1 MNSYFLYFL
10 CFSSIFIGAVFY
22 TLASFYHLKMDKNWT
37 FLKALIIA
45 VPFVLIEYTFTLH
58 GIYYSYKFLDLT
70 PSQILIITICF
81 YFICIWIF
89 NYFIMKIRLDN
100 VHMMKEALAFLLIII
115 AFYIS
120 NVIHLE

>member
-1 MNSYFLYFL
+1 MNNYLLYFL
-10 CFSSIFIGAVFY
+10 CLSSIFIGAVFY

-37 FLKALIIA
+37 FFKAILIA
-45 VPFVLIEYTFTLH
+45 LPFVLIEYTFTLH
-58 GIYYSYKFLDLT
+58 GIFYSYKFLDLK

-89 NYFIMKIRLDN
+89 NYFVMKIRLDR
-100 VHMMKEALAFLLIII
+100 VHMLKEIFAFLLIII

-120 NVIHLE
+120 NVIH